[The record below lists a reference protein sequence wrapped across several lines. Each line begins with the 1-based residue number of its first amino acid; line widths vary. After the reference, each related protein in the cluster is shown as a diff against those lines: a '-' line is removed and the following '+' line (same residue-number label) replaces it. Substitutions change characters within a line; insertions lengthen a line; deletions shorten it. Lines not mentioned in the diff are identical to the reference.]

1 MNIDGLYRCEICN
14 FDTKYSQNLHAHFR
28 SQKHLVNTGSKIEEF
43 HDENIDE
50 TEEPDMDVENSN
62 GDGKPFK
69 CSSCTSTF
77 TQRGN
82 LLRHIATIHEGKKRT
97 DVPNSKFT
105 EESYDIEGNLNLALF
120 IIDISLYIIVTIEWE
135 LIFKHNYS
143 ISLPC

>member
-43 HDENIDE
+43 NDENIDE
-50 TEEPDMDVENSN
+50 TEEPNMDVENSN

-97 DVPNSKFT
+97 DVPNSKVT

-120 IIDISLYIIVTIEWE
+120 IIDISPYIIVMIKPNY
-135 LIFKHNYS
+135 FK
-143 ISLPC
+143 

>member
-43 HDENIDE
+43 NDENIDE

-97 DVPNSKFT
+97 DVPNSKVT

-120 IIDISLYIIVTIEWE
+120 IIDISPYIIVIIEWT
-135 LIFKHNYS
+135 FKHNYS
-143 ISLPC
+143 MVVFSW

>member
-43 HDENIDE
+43 NDENIDE

-97 DVPNSKFT
+97 DVPNSKVT

-120 IIDISLYIIVTIEWE
+120 IIDISPYIIVI
-135 LIFKHNYS
+135 IKPNYFK
-143 ISLPC
+143 